1 MYVGDEIIRGSISSS
16 LYRPTNSVTAEDE
29 EACCVLNGTVC
40 TPTQILNRHCYDT
53 TRKGKSFKWPL
64 SCAAQEFAFPFYTFR
79 RTQRAIFVPAPWY
92 WFPGPYPFSFSKAC
106 KWMTAAH
113 NAGIQIHFMMTGS
126 LGPLFLHSF
135 VCQRD
140 YCNISGLQYP
150 HLSLWAVSQPKFD
163 RWVSS
168 SLSHDMHTLAGI
180 TSAGQIGK
188 RWVRACTQK
197 KLFM

>member
-1 MYVGDEIIRGSISSS
+1 MQPRNLLFHFTPSDVHKGPS
-16 LYRPTNSVTAEDE
+16 LYLRP
-29 EACCVLNGTVC
+29 GTGF
-40 TPTQILNRHCYDT
+40 L
-53 TRKGKSFKWPL
+53 G
-64 SCAAQEFAFPFYTFR
+64 
-79 RTQRAIFVPAPWY
+79 RTHSA
-92 WFPGPYPFSFSKAC
+92 FSKAC

-188 RWVRACTQK
+188 RWVRACTQNSS
-197 KLFM
+197 LCSTDTYDFWCMFSDVDTHTGHSHAAQRY